1 LAHKDVFSQRP
12 SAHLI
17 PLLNC
22 FVLFPIDSMGTVKLL
37 MLGDSAVGKSSL
49 LLRFCDNKFESNFV
63 LTIGV
68 DFKNKSI
75 VRNGKTVELQIW
87 DTAGQERFRT
97 ITPAYYKGAM
107 GVVIC
112 YDISD
117 KATFSN
123 VEHWIGQINQQGDP
137 AVRKMLI
144 GNKSDLD
151 SNLRQVTS
159 EEGENLAAR
168 YNMKFF

>member
-1 LAHKDVFSQRP
+1 
-12 SAHLI
+12 
-17 PLLNC
+17 
-22 FVLFPIDSMGTVKLL
+22 
-37 MLGDSAVGKSSL
+37 
-49 LLRFCDNKFESNFV
+49 
-63 LTIGV
+63 
-68 DFKNKSI
+68 
-75 VRNGKTVELQIW
+75 
-87 DTAGQERFRT
+87 
-97 ITPAYYKGAM
+97 M

-137 AVRKMLI
+137 AVRKMLT

-159 EEGENLAAR
+159 EEVENLAAR
-168 YNMKFF
+168 YNMKFFETSAKSGDGVYNAFASIADEVVAHRQGSSQAQPGQKVSLGSNPKSTSKGCCK